1 MTLSKGKGKAPARR
15 SRRLSGG
22 SPIKTP
28 SAESAGAMLV
38 YTIAQCG
45 SLSER
50 YCKHALFEGLE
61 GKLRPMG
68 KWVTM
73 QMASDLM
80 ELLPVKPWTN
90 YDKVWDRAFYQYTD
104 EPAAGDIND
113 DFRID
118 DFKDGRYFVNA
129 LVLDF
134 VKEFGREART
144 GDKTSCQAYIIDRP
158 LDARSS

>member
-1 MTLSKGKGKAPARR
+1 
-15 SRRLSGG
+15 
-22 SPIKTP
+22 
-28 SAESAGAMLV
+28 MLI
-38 YTIAQCG
+38 YTIDQTG
-45 SLSER
+45 SISER

-73 QMASDLM
+73 QMVRDL
-80 ELLPVKPWTN
+80 EALLPVKPWTK

-104 EPAAGDIND
+104 EPAAGDMNGDD

-118 DFKDGRYFVNA
+118 EFEDGRYFVNA

-144 GDKTSCQAYIIDRP
+144 GDQTSSQAYILDRP
-158 LDARSS
+158 LNATNT